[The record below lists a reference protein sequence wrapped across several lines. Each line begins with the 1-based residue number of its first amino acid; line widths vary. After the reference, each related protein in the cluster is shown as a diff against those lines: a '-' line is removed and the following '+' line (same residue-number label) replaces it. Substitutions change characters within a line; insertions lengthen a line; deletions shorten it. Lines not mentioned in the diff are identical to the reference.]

1 MKNRKEYNRIYIK
14 TRRDR
19 LKEKGICVCC
29 GTRKTIHNKVVCE
42 RCLQL
47 RREKYNKER
56 EILKNVRY

>member
-1 MKNRKEYNRIYIK
+1 MRSKKYQNEYSK
-14 TRRDR
+14 KRREK

-29 GTRKTIHNKVVCE
+29 CTRKTIDGKVVCE

-56 EILKNVRY
+56 KILKNAGY